1 MTETADQLIEKAANR
16 FNESLRL
23 VQAGKLE
30 EALESL
36 QEAEKIAREAENDAV
51 LLHALKSKGQILE
64 TLGRLDEALETYTF
78 ALKINEKLLET
89 DPKNELYLT
98 LLQMNMNNIGN
109 LGNLFRQTG
118 NSQASKESYETGLDI
133 CQKRLKI
140 QPQND
145 YYQMYCGNTYNNLG
159 ELLAGMGL
167 TEEAKENY
175 EKSLKIS
182 EKLLNDFPGDF
193 EYLSDKVMTLNNL
206 GILFSEEEQKEE
218 ARENF
223 KNALKIL
230 EGLSK
235 NFPDNARIKEE
246 LSLTRERL
254 EGL

>member
-1 MTETADQLIEKAANR
+1 MTETADQLTKKAAKL
-16 FNESLRL
+16 FNESLSL

-36 QEAEKIAREAENDAV
+36 EVAEKIAREGKEDAV

-64 TLGRLDEALETYTF
+64 SLGRLDEALETYTF
-78 ALKINEKLLET
+78 ALKSNEELLES

-109 LGNLFRQTG
+109 LGNLYRQTG
-118 NSQASKESYETGLDI
+118 NSQASKQSYETGLEA
-133 CQKRLKI
+133 CQKRLKN
-140 QPQND
+140 QPQTD

-159 ELLAGMGL
+159 ELLAGMGQ

-182 EKLLNDFPGDF
+182 ENLLKDFPGDF

-206 GILFSEEEQKEE
+206 GILLSEEGQKEE
-218 ARENF
+218 AKDNF
-223 KNALKIL
+223 EKALSIR
-230 EGLSK
+230 
-235 NFPDNARIKEE
+235 DNPG
-246 LSLTRERL
+246 TREKLKKMMSR
-254 EGL
+254 